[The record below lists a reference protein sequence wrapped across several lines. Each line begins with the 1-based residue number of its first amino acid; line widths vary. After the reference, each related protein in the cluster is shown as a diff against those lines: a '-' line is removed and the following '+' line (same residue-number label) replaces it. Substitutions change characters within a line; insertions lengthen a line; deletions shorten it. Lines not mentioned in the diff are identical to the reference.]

1 MQHWSTYWSSTKS
14 LNSFAEGE
22 HKQGY
27 VGQIADFWHKE
38 FQQFSNSAKILDV
51 ATGNGGL
58 AVLAK
63 KFNPYLNVYG
73 SDAAAINPLS
83 KFKPSDPIYN
93 TLKSV
98 KFYGE
103 MPTEKLAFKDQVFDA
118 VISQFGFEYAEPS
131 AAVLEIN
138 RILKPNGSFIA
149 LIHHESSFITDDCK
163 VGINIINR
171 LSANNGLLDGLQD
184 FANLC
189 ETIKDKN
196 NPTLEQQTQF
206 QRKNKDLLNLF
217 KELQRACNNEVQL
230 DWFNLL
236 AKELVPVIMNWK
248 HINRESVATIIANT
262 LFFRQRLED
271 QVAAA
276 WSMTDVNQIQT
287 STQDNF
293 SSFNM
298 TSIDHDLGKL
308 CWAIQAT
315 KNTNI

>member
-27 VGQIADFWHKE
+27 VGVIADYWHNK
-38 FQQFSNSAKILDV
+38 FQQLPSSAKILDI

-63 KFNPYLNVYG
+63 EFNPHFTVYG
-73 SDAAAINPLS
+73 SDAAVINPLS
-83 KFKPSDPIYN
+83 KFTSSDSVYN
-93 TLKSV
+93 TLKNI
-98 KFYGE
+98 KFYGD
-103 MPTEKLAFKDQVFDA
+103 MPSEKLAFKDQEFDA
-118 VISQFGFEYAEPS
+118 VISQFGFEYAAQN
-131 AAVLEIN
+131 AAILEVN

-196 NPTLEQQTQF
+196 NPTLAQQTQF
-206 QRKNKDLLNLF
+206 QKKNKDLLTLF
-217 KELQRACNNEVQL
+217 KELQGACNDQAQL

-248 HINRESVATIIANT
+248 HIDRESVATIVANT
-262 LFFRQRLED
+262 LFFRKRLED
-271 QVAAA
+271 QVDAAF
-276 WSMTDVNQIQT
+276 SILDVNQIEAT
-287 STQDNF
+287 AKNHF
-293 SSFNM
+293 NSFNV
-298 TSIDHDLGKL
+298 TLIEHDLGKL

-315 KNTNI
+315 KNKDM

>member
-27 VGQIADFWHKE
+27 IGEIADYWHQK
-38 FQQFSNSAKILDV
+38 FQLLPSSGKILDI

-63 KFNPYLNVYG
+63 KFNPRFNVYG

-83 KFKPSDPIYN
+83 KFKPSDPVYN
-93 TLKSV
+93 TLKSI
-98 KFYGE
+98 KFYGG
-103 MPTEKLAFKDQVFDA
+103 MPSEKLAFKDQEFDA
-118 VISQFGFEYAEPS
+118 VISQFGFEYADPS
-131 AAVLEIN
+131 AAILEIN
-138 RILKPNGSFIA
+138 RILKPNGNFIA

-163 VGINIINR
+163 VGINIINT
-171 LSANNGLLDGLQD
+171 LSVQNGLLDGLQD

-189 ETIKDKN
+189 EAIKDKN
-196 NPTLEQQTQF
+196 NPTLDQQNQF
-206 QRKNKDLLNLF
+206 QTKNKELLILF
-217 KELQRACNNEVQL
+217 KELQSACNNQTQL

-248 HINRESVATIIANT
+248 HMDRENVAAIVANT

-271 QVAAA
+271 QVEAA
-276 WSMTDVNQIQT
+276 WSTVDVEQIQGT
-287 STQDNF
+287 TKEHFN
-293 SSFNM
+293 SFKV
-298 TSIDHDLGKL
+298 TLIEHDLGKL

-315 KNTNI
+315 KNIDI